1 MDTAALDLGAVGLSS
16 IGGAVTGVLGS
27 IIGRG
32 FQIWEQKERR
42 KDRVLEFEQERA
54 KWSHEKEL
62 ATMQHTM
69 HLEEIEAESAAAS
82 ELKSWDGLT
91 SSINASASIGE
102 SYKWVNAVLSLTR
115 PVLTVGLIGC
125 ATGVGVLAGGDTLN
139 RSAASFAYLAT
150 AAVLWWFGD
159 RAPRGRSNASSA
171 QW

>member
-1 MDTAALDLGAVGLSS
+1 MDTGALDLGAVGLSS
-16 IGGAVTGVLGS
+16 IGGAVTGILGS

-32 FQIWEQKERR
+32 FQIWELKEKR
-42 KDRVLEFEQERA
+42 KDRMVDYEQERA
-54 KWSHEKEL
+54 KWGHEKEL

-91 SSINASASIGE
+91 SSIDASAKIGE
-102 SYKWVNAVLSLTR
+102 SYRWVNAVQALTR
-115 PVLTVGLIGC
+115 PVLTVGLIAC
-125 ATGVGVLAGGDTLN
+125 ATAVAAMAGGDTLN

-159 RAPRGRSNASSA
+159 RAPRARAGGAA
-171 QW
+171 AW